1 MQSRFQRAFE
11 ASSAVVVVAWAATAA
26 DALALL
32 DETTPDVLL
41 VDLGLPDASGIT
53 VIRRAKTLHPC
64 CEIMVVSV
72 FGDQRNVLASIEA
85 GASGYLLKD
94 DTADDFVER
103 IIELRDGGSPITPII
118 ARQLLVRLQPPHR
131 VRKTRR
137 PPCPTANAK
146 CSICWPR
153 VLRTRKL
160 PNCWVFRPTRSALT
174 CGVFTRSCRS
184 PRGAKPF
191 LKRSACT
198 CCRIERQR
206 GSGVANVAGGRTAGQ
221 RGRRLAGQC

>member
-1 MQSRFQRAFE
+1 MSDAIRLMVVEDDPQMQSRFQRAFE

-118 ARQLLVRLQPPHR
+118 ARQLLVRLQPPTPGPEDPTTSLSDREREVLNLLAKGFAYQEIAELLGISTHT
-131 VRKTRR
+131 VRTY
-137 PPCPTANAK
+137 
-146 CSICWPR
+146 
-153 VLRTRKL
+153 V
-160 PNCWVFRPTRSALT
+160 
-174 CGVFTRSCRS
+174 
-184 PRGAKPF
+184 
-191 LKRSACT
+191 
-198 CCRIERQR
+198 
-206 GSGVANVAGGRTAGQ
+206 
-221 RGRRLAGQC
+221 RRLYEKLQVTSRGQAVFEAQRMHLLPH

>member
-1 MQSRFQRAFE
+1 MSDAIRLMVVEDDPQMQSRFQRAFE
-11 ASSAVVVVAWAATAA
+11 ASSAVAVVAWAATAA

-118 ARQLLVRLQPPHR
+118 ARQLLVRLQPPTPGPEDPTTSLSDREREVLNLLAKGFAYQEIAELLGISTHT
-131 VRKTRR
+131 VRTY
-137 PPCPTANAK
+137 
-146 CSICWPR
+146 
-153 VLRTRKL
+153 V
-160 PNCWVFRPTRSALT
+160 
-174 CGVFTRSCRS
+174 
-184 PRGAKPF
+184 
-191 LKRSACT
+191 
-198 CCRIERQR
+198 
-206 GSGVANVAGGRTAGQ
+206 
-221 RGRRLAGQC
+221 RRLYEKLQVTSRGQAVFEAQRMHLLPH